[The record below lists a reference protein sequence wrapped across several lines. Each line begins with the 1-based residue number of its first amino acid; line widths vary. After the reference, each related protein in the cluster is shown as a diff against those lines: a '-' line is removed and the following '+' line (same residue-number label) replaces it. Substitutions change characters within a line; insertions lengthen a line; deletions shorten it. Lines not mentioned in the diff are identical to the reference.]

1 MKIMKDLV
9 EYIVKSLVDK
19 PEEVSIN
26 ELKSEKTVILELKVA
41 QQDIG
46 KVIGKQGRIIK
57 AIRIVINAA
66 AAKSMTRVVLEI
78 LD

>member
-1 MKIMKDLV
+1 MKELV
-9 EYIVKSLVDK
+9 EYIVKALVDK
-19 PEEVSIN
+19 PEDVRIN
-26 ELKSEKTVILELKVA
+26 EVKSEKTVILELRVD

-57 AIRIVINAA
+57 AIRVVINAA

>member
-1 MKIMKDLV
+1 MKELV
-9 EYIVKSLVDK
+9 EYIVKSLVDR
-19 PEEVSIN
+19 PEDVSVNEV
-26 ELKSEKTVILELKVA
+26 KSEKTVILELKVA

-57 AIRIVINAA
+57 AIRVVLNAA
-66 AAKSMTRVVLEI
+66 AAKAMTRVVLEI

>member
-1 MKIMKDLV
+1 MKDLV

-19 PEEVSIN
+19 PEAVSIN
-26 ELKSEKTVILELKVA
+26 EVKSEKTVILELKVA
-41 QQDIG
+41 PQDIG

-57 AIRIVINAA
+57 AIRVVLNAA
-66 AAKSMTRVVLEI
+66 AAKAMTRVVLEI

>member
-1 MKIMKDLV
+1 MKELV

-19 PEEVSIN
+19 PEEVNIN
-26 ELKSEKTVILELKVA
+26 EVKSEKTVILELKVA

-57 AIRIVINAA
+57 AIRVVLNAA

>member
-1 MKIMKDLV
+1 MNKMKELV

-19 PEEVSIN
+19 PEEVKVN
-26 ELKSEKTVILELKVA
+26 EVKSEKTIILELKVA

-66 AAKSMTRVVLEI
+66 AAKTMTRAVLEI
-78 LD
+78 LE

>member
-1 MKIMKDLV
+1 MKELV
-9 EYIVKSLVDK
+9 EYIVKALVDK
-19 PEEVSIN
+19 PEEVSVK
-26 ELKSEKTVILELKVA
+26 EVKSEKTIILELKVA
-41 QQDIG
+41 TPDIG

-57 AIRIVINAA
+57 AIRIVLNAA

>member
-1 MKIMKDLV
+1 MKELV

-19 PEEVSIN
+19 PEEVKVN
-26 ELKSEKTVILELKVA
+26 EVKSEKTIILELKVA

-66 AAKSMTRVVLEI
+66 AAKTMTRAVLEI
-78 LD
+78 LE